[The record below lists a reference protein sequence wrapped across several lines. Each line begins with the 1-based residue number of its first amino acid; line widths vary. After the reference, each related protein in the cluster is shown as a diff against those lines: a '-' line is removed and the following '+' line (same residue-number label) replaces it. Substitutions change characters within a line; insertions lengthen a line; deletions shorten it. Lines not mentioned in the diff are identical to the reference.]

1 MAINT
6 RAKGRRNELRAKK
19 LLEEAGY
26 EVEITKGSQKFNKS
40 VDFFGLWDLIAINPK
55 TIRFIQVK
63 SNRKASGI
71 DQEAMNLW
79 ITPDCC
85 TKEMWVY
92 KDRIKEPFI
101 YYL

>member
-1 MAINT
+1 MAINR
-6 RAKGRRNELRAKK
+6 RAKGRRNELKAKK
-19 LLEEAGY
+19 LLEGAGF

-40 VDFFGLWDLIAINPK
+40 VDFFGLWDLIAVNPK

-63 SNRKASGI
+63 SNRKASRL
-71 DQEAMNLW
+71 DQEAMSQW
-79 ITPDCC
+79 VAPDCC

-92 KDRIKEPFI
+92 VDRCKEPNI